1 MAGNILNRLGQW
13 LINHRPLT
21 IIIWIV
27 LLGLGI
33 FYYPQVENVLQ
44 GTVEL
49 TGSESEAV
57 SQILQKEFGNRFNN
71 ELVIVFTSKDKLAT
85 DDEFQSAVENIQLE
99 LRNLPQIN
107 NIITYYDSSS
117 PDLISK
123 DEHSIIGVV
132 ELDVPDSF
140 AAQNATPV
148 IRKAIKDAHFPSWLN
163 VYSAGE
169 GAVNYDLIDATANDA
184 IRAETYSFPLI
195 ILVLIFTFGALLA
208 AGIPV
213 ILGTVSVIIALGL
226 VFLIGQFAP
235 VFLLAKNAV
244 TMIGL
249 GVGIDYSLIMVSRFR
264 EELQNGLSPK
274 EAAVS
279 IMSTSGK
286 TVLFS
291 GILVITGISAIF
303 IIGIPFIN
311 SLAIAIIAVV
321 VIAILAALTLLPV
334 LFSWFGKK
342 VNWPDSLSKLINKSK
357 ENDFWKRIALRIM
370 KKPLRYFTAAM
381 LLLLGLSFPL
391 LHLKAYTP
399 FITGLPKGAESTFAF
414 EKLQQDF
421 VAGKLSPIN
430 IIIEAPPG
438 QSIWSGDAIHKIYQF
453 SRLIQKNKQTAS
465 IEGIVDIDPQL
476 TLNDYCELYQGGL
489 SGSENFFSQ
498 MVGSYSENTGKGRKT
513 IMRVTSVEEPGSFA
527 SRALVKEIRTQMV
540 PKIFG
545 KAGYRVLVGGG
556 SAREVD
562 MDQIFLGKLPLIIGL
577 VCIITFLILMILFR
591 SILIPLKTIFM
602 NLLSVTASFGS
613 LVLIF
618 QDGLLRNLPGFIT
631 PGGLSSV
638 ILMFLFALLFGLSM
652 DYEIFLTLRIKE
664 EHDQGIPNEE
674 SVARGLARTAS
685 TVTSAALI
693 MVIVFGS
700 FILASSILT
709 QQIGLGLAVAIF
721 LDASVIRIILMPA
734 TMRLLGE
741 WNWWFPKSLDKF
753 LPRINIKE

>member
-1 MAGNILNRLGQW
+1 MARNLLNHWGQW
-13 LINHRPLT
+13 LIRHRLLV
-21 IIIWIV
+21 ILIWV
-27 LLGLGI
+27 FLLGLGI
-33 FYYPQVENVLQ
+33 FFSPQVEKVMQ
-44 GTVEL
+44 GTVQL
-49 TGSESEAV
+49 TGSDSETV
-57 SQILQKEFGNRFNN
+57 SQILQKEFSNRFNN
-71 ELVIVFTSKDKLAT
+71 ELVIVFTSKNKLAT
-85 DDEFQSAVENIQLE
+85 DYEFQSAVESIQLK

-107 NIITYYDSSS
+107 NIVTYYDSSS

-123 DEHSIIGVV
+123 DQHSIIGVV

-140 AAQNATPV
+140 AAQNATPM
-148 IRKAIKDAHFPSWLN
+148 IRKAIKDSHFPSWLN

-169 GAVNYDLIDATANDA
+169 GAINYDLIDATASDA
-184 IRAETYSFPLI
+184 IKAESYSFPLI
-195 ILVLIFTFGALLA
+195 ILILIFTFGALLA
-208 AGIPV
+208 AGVPV
-213 ILGTVSVIIALGL
+213 ILGTVSVVIALGL
-226 VFLIGQFAP
+226 VFFIGQFTP

-244 TMIGL
+244 SMIGL

-274 EAAVS
+274 EAAVA

-291 GILVITGISAIF
+291 GLLVVTGISAIF

-321 VIAILAALTLLPV
+321 IIAILAALTLLPT
-334 LFSWFGKK
+334 LFSWFGKR

-357 ENDFWKRIALRIM
+357 GNDFWKRIALGIM
-370 KKPLRYFTAAM
+370 QKPLRYFIAAM
-381 LLLLGLSFPL
+381 LILLGLSFPL

-399 FITGLPKGAESTFAF
+399 FITGLPKGAESTLAF

-421 VAGKLSPIN
+421 VAGKLSPVN

-438 QSIWSGDAIHKIYQF
+438 ESIWSEDSISKIYQF
-453 SRLIQKNKQTAS
+453 SRLIRKNKQTAS

-476 TLNDYCELYQGGL
+476 TLKDYHELYQDRL

-498 MVGSYSENTGKGRKT
+498 MVGSYTENTGKGHKT

-527 SRALVKEIRTQMV
+527 SRALIKEIRTQLV
-540 PKIFG
+540 PEVFG
-545 KAGYRVLVGGG
+545 EAGFRVLVGGG

-577 VCIITFLILMILFR
+577 VCTITFLILGVLFR
-591 SILIPLKTIFM
+591 SILIPLKSIFM

-618 QDGLLRNLPGFIT
+618 QDGLLRNLPGFVT
-631 PGGLSSV
+631 PGGISSV

-664 EHDQGIPNEE
+664 EHDRGINNKE
-674 SVARGLARTAS
+674 SVARGLERTAG

-709 QQIGLGLAVAIF
+709 QEIGLGLAVAVF
-721 LDASVIRIILMPA
+721 LDATIIRIILMPA
-734 TMRLLGE
+734 TMQLLGE
-741 WNWWFPKSLDKF
+741 WNWWFPKSLAKF
-753 LPRINIKE
+753 LPKFNIKE

>member
-1 MAGNILNRLGQW
+1 MAQNLLNGWGQW
-13 LINHRPLT
+13 LMRHRLLVIT
-21 IIIWIV
+21 LWV
-27 LLGLGI
+27 LLLGI
-33 FYYPQVENVLQ
+33 GIFFSPQVENVLQ
-44 GTVEL
+44 GTAEL

-57 SQILQKEFGNRFNN
+57 TLILQKEFDNRFNN
-71 ELVIVFTSKDKLAT
+71 EMVIVFASDAKLVT
-85 DDEFQSAVENIQLE
+85 DYEFQAAVEEIQLK

-117 PDLISK
+117 PDMISK

-132 ELDVPDSF
+132 ELDVPNSF
-140 AAQNATPV
+140 FAQKATPA
-148 IRKAIKDAHFPSWLN
+148 IREAIKDARSPSWLK

-169 GAVNYDLIDATANDA
+169 GAVNHDQIEAAANDL

-208 AGIPV
+208 AGVPV
-213 ILGTVSVIIALGL
+213 ILGAFSVVIALGM
-226 VFLIGQFAP
+226 VFFIGQVTP

-244 TMIGL
+244 SMIGL

-264 EELQNGLSPK
+264 EELQNGLTPQ
-274 EAAVS
+274 EAAVA

-291 GILVITGISAIF
+291 GLLVITGISAIF

-311 SLAIAIIAVV
+311 SLAIAIIAVA

-334 LFSWFGKK
+334 LFSWFGKL
-342 VNWPDSLSKLINKSK
+342 VNWPESLSKIIGKSK
-357 ENDFWKRIALRIM
+357 GDRFWKQIALGIM
-370 KKPLRYFTAAM
+370 KKPLWYFGAAM
-381 LLLLGLSFPL
+381 LILVGLSYPL
-391 LHLKAYTP
+391 FHLKAYTP
-399 FITGLPKGAESTFAF
+399 FITGLPQGVESRLAF

-421 VAGKLSPIN
+421 VAGKLAPIN
-430 IIIEAPPG
+430 IVIEAPPG
-438 QSIWSGDAIHKIYQF
+438 KSIWSEDSISKIYQF
-453 SRLIQKNKQTAS
+453 SRLIKNNQQTAD

-476 TLNDYCELYQGGL
+476 TLADYRELYSDGL
-489 SGSENFFSQ
+489 SGSENFFFQ
-498 MVGSYSENTGKGRKT
+498 MVGSYTENSGNGRKT
-513 IMRVTSVEEPGSFA
+513 IMRVTSVEEPGSFG
-527 SRALVKEIRTQMV
+527 SRALIKEIRTRLA
-540 PKIFG
+540 PEIFG
-545 KAGYRVLVGGG
+545 DTGFRVLVGGA

-577 VCIITFLILMILFR
+577 VCIITFLILIVLFR
-591 SILIPLKTIFM
+591 SILIPLKSIFM
-602 NLLSVTASFGS
+602 NLLSVTASFGF

-618 QDGLLRNLPGFIT
+618 QDGLLKLLPGFVT

-638 ILMFLFALLFGLSM
+638 ILMFLFAILFGLSM

-664 EHDQGIPNEE
+664 EHDQGVSNEE

-700 FILASSILT
+700 FILATSIIT

-721 LDASVIRIILMPA
+721 LDASIIRIILMPA
-734 TMRLLGE
+734 TMQLLGE
-741 WNWWFPKSLDKF
+741 WNWWFPKSLDKI
-753 LPRINIKE
+753 LPKFTIKE